1 MIGGAVM
8 GLVVGIFAGP
18 IIGLFGK
25 SSQEMLEIGELCI
38 RLQCIVLP
46 IHAWVAVVNMM
57 CAGLGDAKGALL
69 LSTARQGTCFIPF
82 VHLISYLFKAVG
94 VASVQAVADLLS
106 LVLAIP
112 VLVHI
117 QKKLTAA
124 EKELQEQ
131 PAVSVSPVLATE
143 AE

>member
-1 MIGGAVM
+1 
-8 GLVVGIFAGP
+8 
-18 IIGLFGK
+18 
-25 SSQEMLEIGELCI
+25 
-38 RLQCIVLP
+38 
-46 IHAWVAVVNMM
+46 MM